1 MEAIC
6 RLGPI
11 GGLADEYEKALDEF
25 KTVLLAI
32 DNDVFVKADS
42 SLEEDFQSIRNIVL
56 HVANSGYSYAN
67 YIRRR
72 FNNEWVKPEVDFK
85 NTTDA
90 VAAIGKMFAY
100 TLSTFEDKYELTDDD
115 LMNTII
121 KTSWTTYDLEAIIE
135 HAIVHI
141 LRHRRQIQK
150 RLSS

>member
-1 MEAIC
+1 MEVIC
-6 RLGPI
+6 RPGPI
-11 GGLADEYEKALDEF
+11 GGLADEYEKALEEF

-32 DNDVFVKADS
+32 DDEVFVQSDS
-42 SLEEDFQSIRNIVL
+42 GLEEDFQSIRNMVL
-56 HVANSGYSYAN
+56 HVVSSGYTYAN

-72 FNNEWVKPEVDFK
+72 FNNEWVKPEVNF
-85 NTTDA
+85 NTTTDA
-90 VAAIGKMFAY
+90 VAAIDKMFAY
-100 TLSTFEDKYELTDDD
+100 TLSTFEDKYQLTDDD

-121 KTSWTTYDLEAIIE
+121 KTSWTTYDLEAIVE

>member
-1 MEAIC
+1 MEKIY
-6 RLGPI
+6 RPGPI
-11 GGLADEYEKALDEF
+11 GGLADEYEKVLVEF
-25 KTVLLAI
+25 KNVVGAI
-32 DNDVFVKADS
+32 SNDRFVAADMT
-42 SLEEDFQSIRNIVL
+42 LEADFQSIRNIVS
-56 HVANSGYSYAN
+56 HVVNSGYSYAN

-72 FNNEWVKPEVDFK
+72 FNNEWVKTEVYFE
-85 NTTDA
+85 NTSDA
-90 VAAIGKMFAY
+90 IAAIDKMFAY
-100 TLSTFEDKYELTDDD
+100 TLATFEDKYHLSDDD